1 MEKINLVDLQKRK
14 LKKCYIAVY
23 IITKE
28 IKIRNET
35 CITNKKLNV
44 VFGLDVLGDRQILG
58 IYFDNENNT
67 AIKYLCNIKE
77 MKYFGK

>member
-23 IITKE
+23 IITKD

-44 VFGLDVLGDRQILG
+44 VFGLDILGDRQILG
-58 IYFDNENNT
+58 IYFV
-67 AIKYLCNIKE
+67 
-77 MKYFGK
+77 